1 MGRYIVYRLLLTAFV
16 LLGVSIVVFSL
27 VRLVPGDP
35 AELLADQWAT
45 KEDIDRIREQL
56 GLDKP
61 VAIQY
66 MIYMRGLLHGDLG
79 KSVITKVPVTE
90 LIAARFPN
98 TLKLAVVA
106 TIIAV
111 AIGGLAG
118 GISAARP
125 YTIVDNTAMILALL
139 GVSTPAF
146 WLGLMFMLLFSVR
159 LGWLPAIGSATPK
172 HLVLPSVTLALVTAG
187 VIARQTRS
195 SMLEALRED
204 YIVTARS
211 KGLTERVIVCRH
223 ALRNALIP
231 VVTIVGLQFG
241 HLLGGAVLVE
251 SVFGW
256 PGMGRL
262 LVDAIF
268 TRDYPIIQGAVLMF
282 AVTFALV
289 NLGVDLLYGLI
300 DPRIACE

>member
-1 MGRYIVYRLLLTAFV
+1 MGRYVAYRFLLTGFV
-16 LLGVSIVVFSL
+16 LLGVSIVAFFMI
-27 VRLVPGDP
+27 RLVPGDP
-35 AELLADQWAT
+35 AELIADQWAT
-45 KEDIDRIREQL
+45 KEDIERIRKDM

-61 VAIQY
+61 VAVQY
-66 MIYMRGLLHGDLG
+66 MIYMGRLMHGDLG
-79 KSVITKVPVTE
+79 NSVITKIPVTE
-90 LIAARFPN
+90 EIAAKFPS
-98 TLKLAVVA
+98 TVKLAITA
-106 TIIAV
+106 TIIALV
-111 AIGGLAG
+111 IGGLAG
-118 GISAARP
+118 IISAVRP
-125 YTIVDNTAMILALL
+125 YTIFDNTAMILALL

-146 WLGLMFMLLFSVR
+146 WLGLMFMLVFSVK
-159 LGWLPAIGSATPK
+159 LGWFPAIGAATPK
-172 HLVLPSVTLALVTAG
+172 HLVLPSTTLALVTAG
-187 VIARQTRS
+187 VIARQSRS
-195 SMLEALRED
+195 SMLETLQDD

-211 KGLTERVIVCRH
+211 KGLRERVIVYRH

-289 NLGVDLLYGLI
+289 NLGVDLVYGLI
-300 DPRIACE
+300 DPRISYE